1 MNNDVIK
8 KKSKEYADG
17 LNGIMRKSTAL
28 VDFEAG
34 ALFALELL
42 KADKPSRRKSEN
54 QWKDVRKELPPSGE
68 RVLVKNVGKFINIGI
83 MMYDSESKKN
93 VFLCGNSNRH
103 WDIDFWMPLPE

>member
-1 MNNDVIK
+1 MNKDVIK

-34 ALFALELL
+34 ALFMLESL
-42 KADKPSRRKSEN
+42 KTDKHSRSKSEN
-54 QWKDVRKELPPSGE
+54 QWKDVKKELPQPGE
-68 RVLVKNVGKFINIGI
+68 RVLVKNVGKFINIGM